1 MRVISFVLVP
11 WLALGI
17 TACTGTGGDEKPSAS
32 PGATKTSGCSTELD
46 YVYDTSNIRLVAQ
59 YAEYIFTGKA
69 DKEVGSG
76 TGPNYTD
83 FSVSVDKTLKG
94 QINGPITI
102 RQNGTRDCPV
112 RGEEILS
119 VGASYIFAVNQG
131 QSTKPLV
138 MAYPVSD
145 MAKVKDAIAHPET
158 LQGPR
163 NPRNP

>member
-1 MRVISFVLVP
+1 MHVISAVLVS
-11 WLALGI
+11 WLALCAV
-17 TACTGTGGDEKPSAS
+17 ACTGAGGDAKPSAS
-32 PGATKTSGCSTELD
+32 PGTTKTSGCSTELD
-46 YVYDTSNIRLVAQ
+46 YVYNTSNMRLVAQ
-59 YAEYIFTGKA
+59 YADYIFTGKT
-69 DKEVGSG
+69 DKELGSG

-83 FSVSVDKTLKG
+83 FSVSVDKMLKG
-94 QINGPITI
+94 QTNGPISI

-112 RGEEILS
+112 PGEDILS

-145 MAKVKDAIAHPET
+145 MAKVTDAIAHPET